1 MADEITLGAALIV
14 GPDRLDQLKRVLA
27 QLSKF
32 DQVVVVNTSEQ
43 GAITNYVKRLKKPFE
58 IYEDPFRPS
67 SINEKTGEEYGLN
80 DWGFARARNISLQKL
95 KTSHA
100 IWIDTDDI
108 LGLTYGGKDIQITA
122 QAASDAFRKIIKEAP
137 DVDVWFAD
145 YHYSYDENGN
155 PNVVHARERILK
167 NPTSWKVVYP
177 IHECFVPDHQPKHS
191 VITDIKFIHLPS
203 LKAETSS
210 ARNMRMLKDWG
221 KQLEKYGD
229 SHDIQRCNLQIGETY
244 WGLGDY
250 KKAANWLEHEY
261 LDQYPNA
268 VSLERWQAA
277 GFAAK
282 SYIRIGNLTGA
293 RRMAL
298 KAMDLEPALMDGYL
312 LLAEVKWLGEED
324 PHDILALLQTGG
336 GMEDPPPQVIKN
348 PLDYTF
354 TPFCIT
360 SGCKF
365 KQGQY
370 EVALDFALKALKIRP
385 NDPAAEALR
394 RQAAEKV
401 RIEDGAKAASA
412 LYQLLKDYDEP
423 EKAAK
428 LLTFLPYPLQRTKEI
443 LDIHDGAKKR
453 VAHIEDP
460 KVYEDYWTD
469 PPEWQPTPWDG
480 FEKNYVPGR
489 DRYQWI
495 LSRLRKNPK
504 IKNVLIIGCD
514 DGYHSILLAKAGYT
528 VTGIDL
534 NKEAIRIATERADKL
549 GVSAKFKQGW
559 FEKIEPDRTR
569 DLFDATQTWMGN
581 FDAVIASEQIDKVR
595 DLEFFLE
602 TMGDCL
608 KVGGSMILT
617 TPNGAWDA
625 GDIPFNRKE
634 GEYPGAVRAFTQ
646 ENLEAFIG
654 QNQNYWMTEC
664 HYLPYSQADH
674 SSQGWQVAE
683 LVKGAR
689 PIGPRIRIF
698 CGEKVESFSPTSL
711 VTGGTG
717 GSETAV
723 IQMAQSWS
731 AMGCQVVIY
740 RGPIDEPDTVGV
752 YDGVFYRLADEF
764 DTKFESDI
772 FISWRLP
779 HVFSLGRPNAKTT
792 VLWNHDLYYPIV
804 VKPEWYEYI
813 DVFAVLSNF
822 HKESLVEYHKFPKE
836 KIWVTR
842 NGIDPLRFKQTVEKR
857 KHHYFF
863 TSSHERGL
871 KELLA
876 IWPDIR
882 KAIPDA
888 VLHVGYGTN
897 TVSMIMKDRGDL
909 AGMDEIRSTEQEM
922 YETEGVEYHQRLN
935 QWELAKIQMECEAW
949 LYPYQPT
956 YGTQGG
962 FLETYCI
969 TALEAMAAKAI
980 PFTRLNGALPEVVP
994 HYVEWTKDMKATD
1007 VIRTLK
1013 NLDLK
1018 KYWSPELTE
1027 KNYKWAMSQSWSSL
1041 AKEWVEKLT
1050 SNDKVDV

>member
-14 GPDRLDQLKRVLA
+14 GPDRLDQLKRVLK
-27 QLSKF
+27 QLERF
-32 DQVVVVNTSEQ
+32 DQVVVVNTSNQ

-67 SINEKTGEEYGLN
+67 SVNEKTGEEYGLN

-95 KTSHA
+95 RTSHA

-108 LGLTYGGKDIQITA
+108 LGLTYAGKDLQITA
-122 QAASDAFRKIIKEAP
+122 EAARDGFLKIIKEAP

-167 NPTSWKVVYP
+167 DPTTWKVVYP
-177 IHECFVPDHQPKHS
+177 IHECFVPNHQPRHS
-191 VITDIKFIHLPS
+191 VITDIKFIHLPM

-210 ARNMRMLKDWG
+210 ERNMRMLQDWR

-250 KKAANWLEHEY
+250 KQAAHWLEHEY
-261 LDQYPNA
+261 LDKYPTA
-268 VSLERWQAA
+268 IGLERWQAC

-282 SYIRIGNLTGA
+282 SYIRIGNLNGA
-293 RRMAL
+293 RKMAL
-298 KAMDLEPALMDGYL
+298 KAIDVEPNLMDGYL
-312 LLAEVKWLGEED
+312 LLSEIKWLAEED
-324 PHDILALLQTGG
+324 PQDILALIDIGG
-336 GMEDPPPQVIKN
+336 RMEDPPPQVIKN

-365 KQGQY
+365 KQGHY
-370 EVALDFALKALKIRP
+370 EVALDFALKALKLRP

-412 LYQLLKDYDEP
+412 LYQLLRDYDEP

-428 LLTFLPYPLQRTKEI
+428 LLTFLPYPLQRSKEI

-453 VAHIEDP
+453 VQHIEDP
-460 KVYEDYWTD
+460 EEYERYWSE
-469 PPEWQPTPWDG
+469 PPNWQPTPWDG
-480 FEKNYVPGR
+480 FDKGYIPGR
-489 DRYQWI
+489 DRYAWI
-495 LSRLRKNPK
+495 LSRLRKNPNYK
-504 IKNVLIIGCD
+504 KVLVVGCD
-514 DGYHSILLAKAGYT
+514 DGYHSILLAKAGYE

-534 NKEAIRIATERADKL
+534 NKEAIRIGTERADKL
-549 GVSAKFKQGW
+549 GVAAKFKQGW
-559 FEKIEPDRTR
+559 FEKIEPDRTQ
-569 DLFDATQTWMGN
+569 DLFDPTQVWAGN
-581 FDAVIASEQIDKVR
+581 FDVVIASEQIDKVR
-595 DLEFFLE
+595 DLEFCLE

-608 KVGGSMILT
+608 KMGGAMILT

-634 GEYPGAVRAFTQ
+634 GIYPSAVRAFTQ

-654 QNQNYWMTEC
+654 QNQNYYMTEC
-664 HYLPYSQADH
+664 HYLPYAQANH

-683 LVKGAR
+683 LLKASR
-689 PIGPRIRIF
+689 PFGPKIRIY

-711 VTGGTG
+711 VTGGIG

-723 IQMAQSWS
+723 VHMAQSW
-731 AMGCQVVIY
+731 AALGCQVVVY
-740 RGPIDEPDTVGV
+740 RGPVDEPDTVGV
-752 YDGVFYRLADEF
+752 FDGVFYRLADEF

-772 FISWRLP
+772 FVSWRLP

-804 VKPEWYEYI
+804 VKPEWYEHI
-813 DVFAVLSNF
+813 DVFAVLSQF
-822 HKESLVEYHKFPKE
+822 HKQSLIHYHKFPEDKV
-836 KIWVTR
+836 WVTR
-842 NGIDPLRFKQTVEKR
+842 NGIDPLRFKQVVEKK

-876 IWPDIR
+876 IWPEI
-882 KAIPDA
+882 KKEIPDA
-888 VLHVGYGTN
+888 VLHVGYGTY
-897 TVSMIMKDRGDL
+897 TVAMIMKDRGDL
-909 AGMDEIRSTEQEM
+909 DAMDEIRSIEQQM
-922 YETEGVEYHQRLN
+922 YEMDGIEYHQRLN
-935 QWELAKIQMECEAW
+935 QWELAKVQMECEAW

-969 TALEAMAAKAI
+969 TALEAMAAKAVPI
-980 PFTRLNGALPEVVP
+980 TRMNGAIPETVP
-994 HYVEWTKDMKATD
+994 NAIEWKKETTVKELIATLQAISREKTKYA
-1007 VIRTLK
+1007 VIL
-1013 NLDLK
+1013 
-1018 KYWSPELTE
+1018 S
-1027 KNYKWAMSQSWSSL
+1027 KNYHWAMSQTWSSL
-1041 AKEWVEKLT
+1041 AKDWLDKLLP
-1050 SNDKVDV
+1050 SSKE